1 MNVEIFNIVGIKTK
15 DVSMPGKFYL
25 SEEGDLTLDLK
36 RAKLIPEKKLDE
48 AIKEVKAFSPHYFR
62 EEVIPY
68 YG

>member
-1 MNVEIFNIVGIKTK
+1 MSIEIFNIVGIRSR

-25 SEEGDLTLDLK
+25 SEEGDLTIDLK
-36 RAKLIPEKKLDE
+36 RAKLIPEAKIDM

-62 EEVIPY
+62 EEVIPF